1 MADKSPLYDPK
12 NDWENIRKWIEKDDA
27 KRNQMMRIAVRE
39 ELKCVTPF
47 MKKVGRL
54 EVVTLILA
62 AFDVGIIIYLIAQS

>member
-27 KRNQMMRIAVRE
+27 KRNQMMRIAMRE

-62 AFDVGIIIYLIAQS
+62 AFDVGILIYLIAQA